1 MSKFSGARISTLL
14 LTAIVFLQV
23 AFSLFYIIDIAM
35 ELLGIRKV
43 AVSWEYRE
51 IVQMVTIFGML
62 LGAFL
67 GIVVLKG
74 IGKSLREV
82 DNRMLAASGEFHEL
96 MIRRFEEWG
105 LTPSEKDVALFTL
118 KGLSN
123 SQIADLRGKSV
134 GTIKA
139 QCNAIYQKAN
149 VSGRTQLI
157 SHFIEDL
164 F

>member
-1 MSKFSGARISTLL
+1 MFKISGMRVSALL
-14 LTAIVFLQV
+14 LAAIVFLQV
-23 AFSLFYIIDIAM
+23 TFSLFYIVDMAM
-35 ELLGIRKV
+35 ELFGIRKV

-51 IVQMVTIFGML
+51 IVQIVTIFGML

-74 IGKSLREV
+74 IGKNMREV

-96 MIRRFEEWG
+96 MARRFEEWG
-105 LTPSEKDVALFTL
+105 LSPSEKDVALLTL

-123 SQIADLRGKSV
+123 SQIAEVRGKSV

-139 QCNAIYQKAN
+139 QCNAIYQKSN

-157 SHFIEDL
+157 SNFIEDL

>member
-1 MSKFSGARISTLL
+1 
-14 LTAIVFLQV
+14 
-23 AFSLFYIIDIAM
+23 M
-35 ELLGIRKV
+35 ELFGIRKV

-51 IVQMVTIFGML
+51 TVQIVTIFGML

-82 DNRMLAASGEFHEL
+82 DDRMLAASGQFHKL
-96 MIRRFEEWG
+96 MTRRFEDWG
-105 LTPSEKDVALFTL
+105 LSPSEKDVAVFAL

-123 SQIADLRGKSV
+123 SQIAEARGKSV

-139 QCNAIYQKAN
+139 QCNAIYQKAG
-149 VSGRTQLI
+149 VSSRTQLL
-157 SHFIEDL
+157 SNFIEEL

>member
-1 MSKFSGARISTLL
+1 MIKISRLRISTLL
-14 LTAIVFLQV
+14 LAAIVFLQV
-23 AFSLFYIIDIAM
+23 TLSLFYIFDMTM
-35 ELLGIRKV
+35 EIFGIRKV
-43 AVSWEYRE
+43 PVSWEYRE

-67 GIVVLKG
+67 GIVVLVG
-74 IGKSLREV
+74 IGKSIREV

-96 MIRRFEEWG
+96 MTRRFEEWG
-105 LTPSEKDVALFTL
+105 LTPSEKDVALLTL

-123 SQIADLRGKSV
+123 SEIAEVRGKSV

-139 QCNAIYQKAN
+139 QCNAIYQK
-149 VSGRTQLI
+149 SGVNSRTQLI
-157 SHFIEDL
+157 SYFIEDL